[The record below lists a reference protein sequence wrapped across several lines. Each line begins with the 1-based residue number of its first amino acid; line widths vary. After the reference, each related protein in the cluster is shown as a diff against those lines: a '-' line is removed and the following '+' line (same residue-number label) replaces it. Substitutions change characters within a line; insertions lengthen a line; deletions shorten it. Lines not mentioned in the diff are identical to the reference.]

1 MDDPDPLSMSQAS
14 SMNFLSPKNDYTN
27 ENNPE
32 VECGLSSTS
41 RQSHGYHAPGLTTMC
56 QECEAHFTT
65 KASLRLHTHE
75 TQHAPYRCF
84 CEATFTRL
92 DVLDRH
98 IQVFNS
104 EAVFTCPYCQSTPKS
119 FGRQDHLTQ
128 HLRGYHNMDI
138 VVGVGEG
145 APIRPSRRLK
155 KRLLCPHEDCMDF
168 ENEETA
174 PSPSGLRRVSFQSQK
189 QLTSHL
195 REVHDECPFPC
206 KAASCAR
213 KGRKGFFRN
222 RDLLKHSKDHHSRS
236 CP

>member
-1 MDDPDPLSMSQAS
+1 MVPEYIITT
-14 SMNFLSPKNDYTN
+14 KG
-27 ENNPE
+27 NNHWVDSEAFAP
-32 VECGLSSTS
+32 STVVK
-41 RQSHGYHAPGLTTMC
+41 HGHLAAGSEMTC
-56 QECEAHFTT
+56 QECEAQFTT

-75 TQHAPYRCF
+75 TQHAPYRCL

-98 IQVFNS
+98 IQVSNS
-104 EAVFTCPYCQSTPKS
+104 ETVFTCPYCQTKPKS

-128 HLRGYHNMDI
+128 HLRGFHNMDL
-138 VVGVGEG
+138 VGGVGEDTSL
-145 APIRPSRRLK
+145 RPSRRPK
-155 KRLLCPHEDCMDF
+155 KRLLCTHEDCMDM
-168 ENEETA
+168 ENEGTV
-174 PSPSGLRRVSFQSQK
+174 PSPSGPRRPSFQSQK

-206 KAASCAR
+206 KAAGCAR

-236 CP
+236 YP